1 MKKRLLPLLV
11 ITLLVLAGW
20 YLWEGGR
27 RAGEPVATNGSPS
40 AAASPSATGDDYSV
54 GIKFTG
60 TLTADECA
68 DPGVPVGD
76 VGCYIEVDGKKVIV
90 AHGNARPQ
98 RPWGAMANVPDGA
111 NPLGKAVEVYAHQL
125 GTTNF
130 TLEGSSAFYVTIT
143 D

>member
-1 MKKRLLPLLV
+1 MKKRLVPLLV
-11 ITLLVLAGW
+11 ITLLILAGW
-20 YLWEGGR
+20 YLWEGNHTR
-27 RAGEPVATNGSPS
+27 EPVGAIRSPS

-60 TLTADECA
+60 TITADECA

-98 RPWGAMANVPDGA
+98 RPWGAMASTSAGT
-111 NPLGKAVEVYAHQL
+111 NPVGKPVEVYAHQVDP
-125 GTTNF
+125 TNF
-130 TLEGSSAFYVTIT
+130 TLEGSSAFYVTTT